1 MNKHKDAVNEIRSII
16 NEHAS
21 SISTLTG
28 KIEDLTH
35 KISDFDRQTQRIL
48 LERKADKEEFLR
60 LLQTRIGD
68 AEEWRRQADGV
79 SKAWQ
84 ELESIEQGFYSKLSL
99 FHNVEDRI
107 GEITR
112 VLQSHEIRLAGCEE
126 NARQLGQQPLLS
138 TDTEPDVCEGR
149 TYSNEFGASL
159 RKAWQNVN
167 NPRSQALAGW
177 LTEDQRNLTPREVD
191 LLSAIYFVDN
201 IRGERAHTPGL
212 EPLLKWKRGE
222 ISTVATHLTVRNF
235 IRGAKLEKERWS
247 GSGTSPLVY
256 SLTERALRMILSSD
270 PITGSIHHAMELE
283 IIREAFTENPPKL
296 YLSVTQTPG
305 EKRCDGIIQTRRDS
319 RAWDQSMT
327 AVNYETPDEVR
338 AHSQLQPEG
347 QVLRNLVEPF
357 TFGAKQLLVVCLEES
372 ASKLKELKATL
383 PTWLAKRVQIKV
395 VKV

>member
-1 MNKHKDAVNEIRSII
+1 MNGTKQALNEIRSILT
-16 NEHAS
+16 EHAS
-21 SISTLTG
+21 SINTLTG
-28 KIEDLTH
+28 KIEDLAH

-68 AEEWRRQADGV
+68 AEEWRRQAERV
-79 SKAWQ
+79 SQAWQ
-84 ELESIEQGFYSKLSL
+84 ELLSIEQGFYDKLSL
-99 FHNVEDRI
+99 LHRVEDRI
-107 GEITR
+107 GEIMR
-112 VLQSHEIRLAGCEE
+112 VLQSHEIRLAACEE
-126 NARQLGQQPLLS
+126 STRQMGQQSPLIA
-138 TDTEPDVCEGR
+138 DTEPDIFEGR
-149 TYSNEFGASL
+149 TYSNESVERL

-191 LLSAIYFVDN
+191 LLSAIYLVDN
-201 IRGERAHTPGL
+201 IRGQHAHTPGL
-212 EPLLKWKRGE
+212 EPFLKWKRGE

-235 IRGAKLEKERWS
+235 IRGTKLEKERWS
-247 GSGTSPLVY
+247 GSGTSPLIY
-256 SLTERALRMILSSD
+256 SLTERALRMLTSSD
-270 PITGSIHHAMELE
+270 TITGSIHHAMELE
-283 IIREAFTENPPKL
+283 IIREVFTENPPKL

-305 EKRCDGIIQTRRDS
+305 QKRCDGIIQTRRDS
-319 RAWDQSMT
+319 RAWDQSTM

-347 QVLRNLVEPF
+347 QVLRNMVEPF
-357 TFGAKQLLVVCLEES
+357 TFGAKQLLMVCLEES
-372 ASKLKELKATL
+372 TSKLKELKATL

>member
-1 MNKHKDAVNEIRSII
+1 LNGHKEALNEIRSIL

-21 SISTLTG
+21 SINTLTG
-28 KIEDLTH
+28 KIEDLAH
-35 KISDFDRQTQRIL
+35 KISDLNIQTQRIL

-68 AEEWRRQADGV
+68 AEEWKRQAERV
-79 SKAWQ
+79 SQAWQ
-84 ELESIEQGFYSKLSL
+84 ELLSIEQGFYSKISL
-99 FHNVEDRI
+99 FHRVEDRI
-107 GEITR
+107 GEIIR

-126 NARQLGQQPLLS
+126 STRQLGQQPLLS
-138 TDTEPDVCEGR
+138 TDTEPDVHEGR
-149 TYSNEFGASL
+149 TYSNEFGESL

-191 LLSAIYFVDN
+191 LLSTIYLVDN
-201 IRGERAHTPGL
+201 IRGQRAHTPGL
-212 EPLLKWKRGE
+212 EPFLKWKRGE
-222 ISTVATHLTVRNF
+222 ISTVATHLTARNF

-247 GSGTSPLVY
+247 GSGTSPLIY
-256 SLTERALRMILSSD
+256 SLTERALRMLISSD
-270 PITGSIHHAMELE
+270 TITGSIHHAMELE
-283 IIREAFTENPPKL
+283 IIQEVFTENPPKL
-296 YLSVTQTPG
+296 YLSVAQIPG

-327 AVNYETPDEVR
+327 AVNFETPDEVR

-347 QVLRNLVEPF
+347 QVLRNMVEPF
-357 TFGAKQLLVVCLEES
+357 AFGAKQLLVVCLEES
-372 ASKLKELKATL
+372 VPKLEELRATL